1 VIGGRSVGEP
11 AVSVRRDDPRVRTD
25 AQRAGDSAESAVAE
39 RLTRAGWTVIGRQ
52 VRMGRLELDLVAVD
66 PGPPRALVVLEVRYR
81 SRRDFG
87 LAEESLGHRKR
98 ARVREAALRLRSA
111 GTLPDGT
118 PLPPHPLRI
127 DLVVVEPGSVRH
139 HRGVL

>member
-1 VIGGRSVGEP
+1 M
-11 AVSVRRDDPRVRTD
+11 RTA
-25 AQRAGDSAESAVAE
+25 AQRAGDAAEAAVAE
-39 RLTRAGWTVIGRQ
+39 RLAGAGWTIVGRQ

-81 SRRDFG
+81 ARRDFG

-98 ARVREAALRLRSA
+98 SRVREAALRLRAA
-111 GTLPDGT
+111 GMMPDGS
-118 PLPPHPLRI
+118 PLPRYPLRI
-127 DLVVVEPGSVRH
+127 DLVVVEPCAVRH